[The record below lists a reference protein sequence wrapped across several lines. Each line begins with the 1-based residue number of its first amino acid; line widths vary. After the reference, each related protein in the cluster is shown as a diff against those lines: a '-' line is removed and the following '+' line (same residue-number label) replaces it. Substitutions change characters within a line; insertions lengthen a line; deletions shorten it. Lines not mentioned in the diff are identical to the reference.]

1 MAESRKIVVNLPE
14 SVLKECD
21 EFLNKDDKNMSEFIR
36 EAVILYIEERKRY
49 RIRERMISG
58 YMDMSD
64 INKEIAEFGFAMDL
78 EDLCGYE
85 ARLAE
90 CDIIDDDGGKKRR
103 YILC

>member
-21 EFLNKDDKNMSEFIR
+21 EILNKDDKNMSEFIR

-49 RIRERMISG
+49 RTRERMKSG
-58 YMDMSD
+58 YIEMSG
-64 INKEIAEFGFAMDL
+64 INQEIAEFGFVVDFDEL
-78 EDLCGYE
+78 YDYE

-90 CDIIDDDGGKKRR
+90 CDSIDDDGGKKRR

>member
-21 EFLNKDDKNMSEFIR
+21 EILNKDDKNMSEFIR
-36 EAVILYIEERKRY
+36 EAVILYIEERKKY
-49 RIRERMISG
+49 RNRERMKSG
-58 YMDMSD
+58 YIEMTR
-64 INKEIAEFGFAMDL
+64 INQEIAELGFAMDL
-78 EDLCGYE
+78 NDLCEYE

-90 CDIIDDDGGKKRR
+90 CDSIDDDGGKKRR